1 MAPEEIAKLLQEE
14 FPDAITDV
22 VMGSAHP
29 HVVVVAAR
37 WPQVAYFL
45 RDDLRLAFNM
55 LRCISGLDRPAQN
68 ELEAVYD
75 LVAMRPPVVPQ
86 VSGVRAEQA
95 GMPAAHEGA
104 GAGGLWVAEGLFAV
118 KVRVDRASPHI
129 PSVAEVWPAADWHE
143 RETYDLLG
151 IVFDGHPDSVEDHD
165 GMHPR
170 RILCPDDWAGYP
182 LRKDYVF
189 PIEYH
194 GIPGTTEFEMPNPV
208 H

>member
-1 MAPEEIAKLLQEE
+1 MTPEEIARLLQEQ

-22 VMGSAHP
+22 VMGTSHP
-29 HVVVVAAR
+29 HVVVAAAR

-45 RDDLRLAFNM
+45 RDDPRLGFNM
-55 LRCISGLDRPAQN
+55 LRCLSGVDRPATN

-75 LVAMRPPVVPQ
+75 LVAMRPPDDGPDAYWRAASVLAVV
-86 VSGVRAEQA
+86 
-95 GMPAAHEGA
+95 
-104 GAGGLWVAEGLFAV
+104 
-118 KVRVDRASPHI
+118 VRVDRARPHI
-129 PSVAEVWPAADWHE
+129 PSVADIWPAADWHE
-143 RETYDLLG
+143 REAYDLLG
-151 IVFDGHPDSVEDHD
+151 IVFEGHPDSVEDHD
-165 GMHPR
+165 GLHPR

-194 GIPGTTEFEMPNPV
+194 GIPGTTEYEMPNPV

>member
-1 MAPEEIAKLLQEE
+1 MIPEEIARLLQDT

-22 VMGSAHP
+22 AMGTP
-29 HVVVVAAR
+29 QPYVVVAAAR

-45 RDDLRLAFNM
+45 RDDPRLGFNM
-55 LRCISGLDRPAQN
+55 LRCLSGVDRPAKN

-75 LVAMRPPVVPQ
+75 LIAMRP
-86 VSGVRAEQA
+86 ADA
-95 GMPAAHEGA
+95 GPDAYWLAAS
-104 GAGGLWVAEGLFAV
+104 VFAV
-118 KVRVDRASPHI
+118 VVRVNRARPRI

-143 RETYDLLG
+143 REAYDLFG
-151 IVFDGHPDSVEDHD
+151 IVFEGHPDSVEDHD
-165 GMHPR
+165 GLHPR

-182 LRKDYVF
+182 LRKDYLF

-194 GIPGTTEFEMPNPV
+194 GIPGTTEYEMPNPV